1 MKPGD
6 ARAFFALAAA
16 QLGLVLLL
24 TGFGI
29 TVSAMT
35 TITCKI
41 PEKLDAELE
50 AIVEKRGISKSEL
63 VRQAIEQNIE
73 QQKRQVKLSAY
84 DLMKEACGIIKGG
97 PRDLATNPK
106 YMQGFGRD

>member
-1 MKPGD
+1 M
-6 ARAFFALAAA
+6 
-16 QLGLVLLL
+16 